1 MRHACAVAVLVAALG
16 VLADGQA
23 GDTAE
28 SHIATAKAA
37 ARDDLTGLFDR
48 TCGSLNPPAAGRGA
62 AAGGAQAT
70 LARDNWHAEPVKV
83 FDNLYFVGQT
93 EYSAWA
99 VTTSDGIIVVDA
111 LWDYSVED
119 EVVNG
124 LKKLGLDPAK
134 IKYVL
139 VSHGH
144 IDHTGGA
151 KLLQDRFGAR
161 VILSAADW
169 DLLDRNKQ
177 S

>member
-23 GDTAE
+23 GDTPE

-48 TCGSLNPPAAGRGA
+48 TCGSLNPPAAAGRGA

-93 EYSAWA
+93 EFSAWA
-99 VTTSDGIIVVDA
+99 VTTSDGIILIDTIY
-111 LWDYSVED
+111 DYSVED
-119 EVVNG
+119 EVVGG
-124 LKKLGLDPAK
+124 LKKFGFDPTK
-134 IKYVL
+134 IKYA
-139 VSHGH
+139 
-144 IDHTGGA
+144 IDSRGSGA
-151 KLLQDRFGAR
+151 EGD
-161 VILSAADW
+161 
-169 DLLDRNKQ
+169 
-177 S
+177 